1 MSYADGIAVILVA
14 KYLGMPPKAIT
25 GIKELLKNTSYA
37 LAEDKREAVL
47 ATKRCKYNRESLR
60 T

>member
-14 KYLGMPPKAIT
+14 KYAPKAIT

-47 ATKRCKYNRESLR
+47 ATKRC
-60 T
+60 